1 MRISFAFLA
10 LALTLGTPALSQTSL
25 TAEIA
30 ATGLTATEAR
40 LAALPSPTDA
50 DRFALGGVRFLA
62 TVEGALQKRWAAGLT
77 DRTAMMPFLR
87 LPISE
92 NPAPRFDP
100 GVITAL
106 FRDVSLGMDAAREPL
121 SQIPDAADFGVQINL
136 ADLWFDIN
144 ANTTRD
150 PGEDLMDVAGPMILG
165 WRWADRDPAT
175 PAPVIRFDA
184 ADAAW
189 LSAYTHLLAG
199 LSDVVLAYDPTAA
212 ITKVTETRAALLALQ
227 SLPSDTDDYGYD
239 AQFGEWID
247 VAYVVVDAL
256 NQQPDA
262 ARAASAQ
269 AHLRAMVA
277 DNRAFWTRVATETDS
292 AAEWLPND
300 AQTSALGLVLPP
312 GTGAAWLA
320 VLTDLEAIL
329 NGDLLI
335 PYWKLDAGAGVNVGA
350 MFTDPRPIDLAGWI
364 QGTDALPY
372 LQRGQLADGAS
383 LDAFN
388 GLVEGE
394 AMLFSVFLN

>member
-1 MRISFAFLA
+1 MRLSSAFLA
-10 LALTLGTPALSQTSL
+10 LALTLPPPALAQTSL

-30 ATGLTATEAR
+30 AAGLAATEAR
-40 LAALPSPTDA
+40 LTALPTPTDA

-77 DRTAMMPFLR
+77 DRTAMIPFLR

-106 FRDVSLGMDAAREPL
+106 FRDVSTGMDAARAPL
-121 SQIPDAADFGVQINL
+121 TQIAETADFGVQINL

-150 PGEDLMDVAGPMILG
+150 PGEDLLDVAGPMILG
-165 WRWADRDPAT
+165 WRWGDRDPAT
-175 PAPVIRFDA
+175 LAPVIRFDT

-199 LSDVVLAYDPTAA
+199 LADVVVAYDPTAA
-212 ITKVTETRAALLALQ
+212 ITKVTQTRAALLALNGQ
-227 SLPSDTDDYGYD
+227 PSDAQDYSYD

-247 VAYVVVDAL
+247 VAYVVIDAL
-256 NQQPDA
+256 NQAPDA
-262 ARAASAQ
+262 PRAASAL

-277 DNRAFWTRVATETDS
+277 DNRSFWKRVAAETDNT
-292 AAEWLPND
+292 AEWLPND

-312 GTGAAWLA
+312 GTGAAWLV
-320 VLTDLEAIL
+320 VLTDLESIL

-335 PYWKLDAGAGVNVGA
+335 PYWKLDAGAGVNVA
-350 MFTDPRPIDLAGWI
+350 RMFTDPRAIDLAGWI

-372 LQRGQLADGAS
+372 LQRGRLADGAS